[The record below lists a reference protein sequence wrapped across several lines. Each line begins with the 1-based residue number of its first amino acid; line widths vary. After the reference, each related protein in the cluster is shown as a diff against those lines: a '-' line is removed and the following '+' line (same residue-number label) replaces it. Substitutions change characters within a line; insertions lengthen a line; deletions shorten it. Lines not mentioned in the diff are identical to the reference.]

1 MMIARPMPAR
11 WMRLVAIDDDLPA
24 ALTTLARHAPVEPEA
39 LSGESKPVLTPELAS
54 RLHRF
59 DALSQAFH
67 LWWPRSDPDADATHP
82 IPHAPP
88 LEILDQAMTALEA
101 WQREAEPLIRQ
112 EQECQTREAEW
123 LLLTDL
129 AEALP
134 AGPFAWEPFAREER
148 NALCVR
154 GALFLL
160 PPDTPLLPLDDA
172 RHGALLRLVRG
183 RAHAFVL
190 AVGTQ
195 TALTALNDSISRLD
209 GRPLTLP
216 TELGRTESS
225 DRSFSETVRTH
236 LTACRARIDL
246 LQEALRQAGERHQVA
261 RWIRAVH
268 RLQWFFQAIRSVGA
282 GETLSQLGGWVAP
295 GIDAQELNGHL
306 RRSGVR
312 ALASVSDAGP
322 GAPPLVLVNP
332 WWAKPFEIFPRLLGM
347 PNRHEVDP
355 SRLLAWVAPLL
366 FGYMFGDV
374 GQGAV
379 LFGIGYAL
387 RDQRD
392 ISWLLKSG
400 GMSSIFFGLLFG
412 SLFCSES
419 IIPALWLHPT
429 SRPLEV
435 LAVPLLLGVALILTG
450 LGFHG
455 LGAYWQ
461 GHGRQWLQHEAG
473 VILIYI
479 GALLA
484 FFSPIGY
491 PVALSGVF
499 AFVVGHGLDAP
510 RALPGRLAH
519 LLETVLQLGVNTF
532 SFARVGAFALAHAGL
547 SHAVVTLADL
557 TGGGAGGTVVLILGN
572 LLILALEG
580 LVVSVQTTR
589 LILFE
594 FFVRFLGGDGR
605 PFRPLPPPE

>member
-59 DALSQAFH
+59 DALAQAFH
-67 LWWPRSDPDADATHP
+67 VWWPRLDPDSSEIPTLPAT
-82 IPHAPP
+82 P
-88 LEILDQAMTALEA
+88 LETLDQAMTALEA
-101 WQREAEPLIRQ
+101 WQHEAEPLIQR
-112 EQECQTREAEW
+112 EQACRAREAEW
-123 LLLTDL
+123 VLLSDL
-129 AEALP
+129 AQAVP
-134 AGPFAWEPFAREER
+134 PGPLAWGNFAREEHA
-148 NALCVR
+148 ALCIR
-154 GALFLL
+154 GGMFLL
-160 PPDTPLLPLDDA
+160 PPDTAALNLETP
-172 RHGALLRLVRG
+172 GALLRLVKG
-183 RAHAFVL
+183 RDHAFVL
-190 AVGTQ
+190 AVGTE
-195 TALTALNDSISRLD
+195 TSLASLNDTVSRHD

-216 TELGRTESS
+216 PELDQADLSNA
-225 DRSFSETVRTH
+225 SFADVIRKRLVE
-236 LTACRARIDL
+236 CRAEIGS
-246 LQEALRQAGERHQVA
+246 LQEALRQTGERHQVA
-261 RWIRAVH
+261 RWIRGVH

-282 GETLSQLGGWVAP
+282 GQTLSQLGGWVAP
-295 GIDAQELNGHL
+295 GIDAQELNGLL

-312 ALASVSDAGP
+312 ALASVSDSGP

-332 WWAKPFEIFPRLLGM
+332 WWARPFEIFPKLLGM

-387 RDQRD
+387 RDQQE

-412 SLFCSES
+412 SLFCSEA

-429 SRPLEV
+429 SRPLDV
-435 LAVPLLLGVALILTG
+435 LAVPLLLGVGLILTG

-461 GHGRQWLQHEAG
+461 GHGRKWLQHEAG

-491 PVALSGVF
+491 PLAVSGVI
-499 AFVVGHGLDAP
+499 AFVVGNGLDAP
-510 RALPGRLAH
+510 LALPGRLAH
-519 LLETVLQLGVNTF
+519 LVETLLQLGVNTF

-547 SHAVVTLADL
+547 SHAVITLAAL
-557 TGGGAGGTVVLILGN
+557 TGGGVWGGVVLILGN

-580 LVVSVQTTR
+580 MVVSVQTTR